1 MAKAPAKKKKKEVVL
16 TPAEKFQQY
25 KTLMR
30 ATRCIIKVT
39 DEYKIFV
46 RLAKDFEQLY
56 QEGQADPF
64 EGLEECPELSRQC
77 REKAEALK
85 AKLPSEEEGSSQTV
99 TTTAKER
106 EERAKEAG
114 RKKKISKTKVTVI
127 AAFVLVIALAVSY
140 KVTPTRYLIAGAER
154 VVGLNKYAMES
165 YGKLGDYKDS
175 QEKMKEARYA
185 YADSLGDDQMEQ
197 ARYLFELLA
206 KKGYKDSDAREL
218 AIEKALI
225 EKAEPGKTVHFGKD
239 SWILLEKKDGE
250 ARLAR
255 KTGLEAAVFHDTDEA
270 VTWETCD
277 LRAYLNGTYLQE
289 EFTEAERQ
297 DMAQMSLENPDN
309 EKYKTK
315 GGIATKDYVCIFDT
329 IEYEKYRDILKGKA
343 NCLRLRTPGNK
354 PNTTVCTSYQKELIL
369 YGIPVDDPGVCVRP
383 VILVKY

>member
-1 MAKAPAKKKKKEVVL
+1 MNHGKSAGKEKEKEVVL

-106 EERAKEAG
+106 EERVKEAG
-114 RKKKISKTKVTVI
+114 RKKKISKTKVAVI

-197 ARYLFELLA
+197 ARYLFGLLA

-218 AIEKALI
+218 AIEKVLI

-239 SWILLEKKDGE
+239 SWILLEKKDGGQ
-250 ARLAR
+250 AGQ
-255 KTGLEAAVFHDTDEA
+255 KDGTGSRRFHGTDEA

-315 GGIATKDYVCIFDT
+315 RWHCYQ
-329 IEYEKYRDILKGKA
+329 RL
-343 NCLRLRTPGNK
+343 CL
-354 PNTTVCTSYQKELIL
+354 YF
-369 YGIPVDDPGVCVRP
+369 
-383 VILVKY
+383 